1 MATNSYTTSV
11 NLGDTE
17 IINFKV
23 VEKFSPNSP
32 FAALSKRPDVQTTPQ
47 LARGYMP
54 GSSIDLLNNNLSHVC
69 DFKFIFNLE
78 GNLSLGILSPVEAL
92 QKAIRGAKL
101 KAANRLRSLVQ
112 DGVQAFRKALDFII
126 KALGLDPS
134 GEISYYWSLGKD
146 IVRKINEVIEFIA
159 EKVEIVLEWIFLAQ
173 QIKELVEWVLS
184 LPDKLKAMLAECI
197 KNFTNSIQQVAT
209 SIGSIPEQIASLTE
223 AQTQSIANEFTQAS
237 NLLLTSVTESQ
248 STSGIPPAVSMAL
261 SKGTTDPEHIG
272 LINKYIIDSTPSA
285 DSLTSNTT
293 SYQFSTSQSP

>member
-1 MATNSYTTSV
+1 MATNTYTSSV
-11 NLGDTE
+11 NLGGFE
-17 IINFKV
+17 IFNNKLI
-23 VEKFSPNSP
+23 EKFPPNSP
-32 FAALSKRPDVQTTPQ
+32 FASLSKRPDVQTTPQ
-47 LARGYMP
+47 LARGYLP
-54 GSSIDLLNNNLSHVC
+54 GSSIELLNNNLTHVC
-69 DFKFIFNLE
+69 DFKFIFDIQ
-78 GNLSLGILSPVEAL
+78 GNFGLGLLSPVDAL
-92 QKAIRGAKL
+92 QKAIKNAKL

-112 DGVQAFRKALDFII
+112 NGVQAFRKAIDAII
-126 KALGLDPS
+126 SVLGFDPS

-146 IVRKINEVIEFIA
+146 LVRKANEIIEFIA
-159 EKVEIVLEWIFLAQ
+159 EQVEIVLEWVFLAQ

-184 LPDKLKAMLAECI
+184 LPDKLKALLADCI

-248 STSGIPPAVSMAL
+248 TNSDIPPAVSMAL

-272 LINKYIIDSTPSA
+272 LINNYIIDSTPSA

>member
-1 MATNSYTTSV
+1 MGYSTSV

-23 VEKFSPNSP
+23 VERFSPNSP

-69 DFKFIFNLE
+69 DFKFIFNLQ

-101 KAANRLRSLVQ
+101 KAANTLRSLVQ

-159 EKVEIVLEWIFLAQ
+159 EKVEIVLEYIFLAQ
-173 QIKELVEWVLS
+173 QIKELVEWILS
-184 LPDKLKAMLAECI
+184 LPDKLKALLAECI